1 MILMGVGGR
10 CLRRAAARVLSP
22 SPTGTARD
30 PPPPS
35 SESYFYSMTHPRM
48 PRFFSLRGF
57 AGTGEAL
64 ALGWDKGLAP
74 IVGRLVLKRVTK
86 VSAGFVTGGFV
97 TGMSWSRRS
106 HSAMT
111 SWFRDM
117 ARRTRSMVRRAVLR
131 SAGRL
136 PPCDR
141 TAPQRPSRYG
151 RHHTLGTLLATMS
164 TVSNGVAG
172 GQQ

>member
-1 MILMGVGGR
+1 MYPP
-10 CLRRAAARVLSP
+10 RRPKTKGTPGHAAP
-22 SPTGTARD
+22 H
-30 PPPPS
+30 PPF
-35 SESYFYSMTHPRM
+35 SESDFYSMPHPGCRD
-48 PRFFSLRGF
+48 FFHSGGF
-57 AGTGEAL
+57 ADTGEAL
-64 ALGWDKGLAP
+64 ALGWDKGLSP

-86 VSAGFVTGGFV
+86 VSAGFVTEGFV
-97 TGMSWSRRS
+97 TGMSWSSRS

-111 SWFRDM
+111 SGFRGM

-141 TAPQRPSRYG
+141 TAHPNIPAGTASPHSG
-151 RHHTLGTLLATMS
+151 HTFGHHEHRQQWG
-164 TVSNGVAG
+164 AG